1 MSISSKSIIHNN
13 CNEISIPFPRI
24 AKLHRRIFQHFLNV
38 SSRRTGP
45 RTVWGSLHQ
54 GSYQEPIP
62 GSLRTT
68 KGSSDSSIVWEWLSQ
83 WKKFDLIFRSQ
94 SRKLKNSDFSY
105 YYRLLVN
112 LVSTKSYFETHRILL
127 LIWIK
132 QLKNNSIF
140 ILRWT
145 YG

>member
-24 AKLHRRIFQHFLNV
+24 AKLHRRILQHFLNL
-38 SSRRTGP
+38 SSRRTVCDP
-45 RTVWGSLHQ
+45 LHQ
-54 GSYQEPIP
+54 GYLEPIP

-127 LIWIK
+127 MIWIK

-140 ILRWT
+140 I
-145 YG
+145 